1 MQSDEL
7 RRGFLEAIQ
16 QWLGKASSD
25 DNTITKLVTS
35 SSPSNQ
41 QLQKS
46 RGVVVNK
53 PVQLKKK
60 NKADVTLK

>member
-7 RRGFLEAIQ
+7 RRGFLQAIQ
-16 QWLGKASSD
+16 QWLGKASND
-25 DNTITKLVTS
+25 DDAITKLVTS

-46 RGVVVNK
+46 RDVIINK
-53 PVQLKKK
+53 SVQLNKKK
-60 NKADVTLK
+60 AGAITLK